1 MVFFNYSTMQ
11 MHAKVVYYGPGLC
24 GKTTNLQYIYDHT
37 GNDSRGEMVSL
48 ATETDRTLFFD
59 LLPIDV
65 GKIAGFTTRIQ
76 LYTVP
81 GQVFY
86 NTTRKLVLKGVDG
99 VVFVAD
105 SQRPMLN
112 ANVESFENLEENL
125 AEMGLDLET
134 IPVVLQ
140 YNKRDLPNIL
150 SVEELDESLNKGGW
164 PAVEASALNGD
175 GVFETLKTIS
185 KATLIALKNRMTKGR
200 GESTSKPKPAAAPGR
215 PMPAAPPPRKS
226 GSPMPAAPPPKGDQA
241 AKAETETEQTKTPA
255 AAEAKAKEA
264 EPPAAVAP
272 VEKAAAAAE
281 SVSEAKASAGELESV
296 EIDPEVAAAAGLK
309 TTGTAVGMDPTTGD
323 AAKPDAAKP
332 EAQKAEEAEKVE
344 ELAIEA
350 PPELE
355 PVEFETD
362 DPEPAAP
369 AQSVPEPAPSEP
381 AAPELAAPEPAA
393 PEPAAPEPAAPEAVS
408 PKPTASEQA
417 APAKTTPEP
426 AQAAPEPA
434 TPART
439 APEPAAPPAAKTAAS
454 KAATAAPAPEPSKA
468 QPKPAPAAS
477 PPGRKKKRKS
487 GGIDVLA
494 ELEELR
500 RQTLDPKAAKAAQ
513 VNGQQEVR
521 RELDL
526 ALGDSLR
533 RARRFSLTLQVEDDE
548 HRALLD
554 EARKLTV
561 DIERPGDIERL
572 MLRLHIALRSS
583 AG

>member
-150 SVEELDESLNKGGW
+150 TVEELDESLKKGDW
-164 PAVEASALNGD
+164 ASVEASALNGD

-200 GESTSKPKPAAAPGR
+200 SDSASKPKPAAAPGR
-215 PMPAAPPPRKS
+215 AATGRAMPAAPPPRK
-226 GSPMPAAPPPKGDQA
+226 GLPAAPPPKADKAKPADEEA
-241 AKAETETEQTKTPA
+241 AEEKAVEAEEATAETTAPESQDA
-255 AAEAKAKEA
+255 AAEAPEGEAKPETKAEVKLDDTVEA
-264 EPPAAVAP
+264 EPEV
-272 VEKAAAAAE
+272 
-281 SVSEAKASAGELESV
+281 ESV
-296 EIDPEVAAAAGLK
+296 EIDPDLAAAAGLK
-309 TTGTAVGMDPTTGD
+309 TTGTSAGMDPATGEAAAPQAGDD
-323 AAKPDAAKP
+323 AGAGAEGEP
-332 EAQKAEEAEKVE
+332 EVEAVE
-344 ELAIEA
+344 IEA

-362 DPEPAAP
+362 EPAEAEPVAAEPPEAEPVEAAPEAEAEAEPEPEPVAAEPEPVAAAP
-369 AQSVPEPAPSEP
+369 EPQPQPQPEPAP
-381 AAPELAAPEPAA
+381 AA
-393 PEPAAPEPAAPEAVS
+393 
-408 PKPTASEQA
+408 
-417 APAKTTPEP
+417 
-426 AQAAPEPA
+426 
-434 TPART
+434 
-439 APEPAAPPAAKTAAS
+439 AAS
-454 KAATAAPAPEPSKA
+454 AAAAAPAP
-468 QPKPAPAAS
+468 QAAK
-477 PPGRKKKRKS
+477 KKKRR
-487 GGIDVLA
+487 GGVDVLA
-494 ELEELR
+494 ELEKLR
-500 RQTLDPKAAKAAQ
+500 KQTLDPRAARAAR
-513 VNGQQEVR
+513 VNGRQEVR

-526 ALGDSLR
+526 GLGEAVSK
-533 RARRFSLTLQVEDDE
+533 ARRFSLTLQVEDDE
-548 HRALLD
+548 HRALLA
-554 EARKLTV
+554 EAHQLTV
-561 DIERPGDIERL
+561 DIDRPGDVEQL

-583 AG
+583 G